1 MGGQESHTALGM
13 AEISTWPPKEMS
25 KPSNTWKNSSDMGER
40 RKKIRGSSGV
50 SNRGDEEKDK
60 FTDKELLDFL
70 QAQNDK
76 KIYTGKV
83 IFRWSQQKHG
93 WRLQETS
100 RMGARKDVREAIVD
114 AIRKSIE
121 ENSVKDE

>member
-1 MGGQESHTALGM
+1 M
-13 AEISTWPPKEMS
+13 
-25 KPSNTWKNSSDMGER
+25 
-40 RKKIRGSSGV
+40 
-50 SNRGDEEKDK
+50 SNRGDEKKDT

-76 KIYTGKV
+76 EKYTGKV
-83 IFRWSQQKHG
+83 IFRWSRENHG

-100 RMGARKDVREAIVD
+100 RMGAKKDVREAIAD

-121 ENSVKDE
+121 DNSVRDE

>member
-13 AEISTWPPKEMS
+13 AEISTWPLKEMS

-70 QAQNDK
+70 QAQNNK
-76 KIYTGKV
+76 KYTPE
-83 IFRWSQQKHG
+83 R
-93 WRLQETS
+93 
-100 RMGARKDVREAIVD
+100 
-114 AIRKSIE
+114 
-121 ENSVKDE
+121 

>member
-1 MGGQESHTALGM
+1 M
-13 AEISTWPPKEMS
+13 
-25 KPSNTWKNSSDMGER
+25 
-40 RKKIRGSSGV
+40 
-50 SNRGDEEKDK
+50 SNRGDEKNDE

-76 KIYTGKV
+76 EVYTGKV

-121 ENSVKDE
+121 ENSAKDE

>member
-1 MGGQESHTALGM
+1 MT
-13 AEISTWPPKEMS
+13 
-25 KPSNTWKNSSDMGER
+25 
-40 RKKIRGSSGV
+40 
-50 SNRGDEEKDK
+50 NRGDEKKDT

-83 IFRWSQQKHG
+83 IFRWSRKKHG

-100 RMGARKDVREAIVD
+100 RTEAKKDVREAIAD
-114 AIRKSIE
+114 AIMKSTE
-121 ENSVKDE
+121 DNSVNDE